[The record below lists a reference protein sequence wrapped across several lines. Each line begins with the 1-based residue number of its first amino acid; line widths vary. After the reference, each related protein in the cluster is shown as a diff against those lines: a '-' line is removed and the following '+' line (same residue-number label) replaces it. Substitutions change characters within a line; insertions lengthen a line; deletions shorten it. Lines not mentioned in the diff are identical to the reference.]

1 MVKTHVPDL
10 ACLGRPVSLSALIA
24 QAVSRVLAWFRRIMA
39 PSSPYRV
46 GDAVVAEDP
55 FHGRREG
62 IVVSRRGP
70 SMGVGTATGIL
81 HFDHRQLKRQE

>member
-1 MVKTHVPDL
+1 MEKTHVQDL
-10 ACLGRPVSLSALIA
+10 ASMGRPISLSTLIVQTA
-24 QAVSRVLAWFRRIMA
+24 SRLLAWLRRVTA

-55 FHGRREG
+55 FNGRREG

-70 SMGVGTATGIL
+70 SVGVGTATGIL
-81 HFDHRQLKRQE
+81 HFDHRQLRRQE